1 LLIGGHGQR
10 SGLMENYDRLL
21 RGRPWR
27 LGDRTGQPALKV
39 IELQIMLAYGRLA
52 LPLRTLRQ
60 GH

>member
-1 LLIGGHGQR
+1 
-10 SGLMENYDRLL
+10 MENYDRLL

-39 IELQIMLAYGRLA
+39 IELPIMLAYGRLA
-52 LPLRTLRQ
+52 LPLRTRRQ